1 MKIVDLSDLHFG
13 NKLVSSEHMYESL
26 QTYAY
31 KHIQKCDLVILHGDL
46 FHCLLDLNHTAS
58 RMIIVFL
65 NDLFAMSIEHGFKI
79 RILRGTF
86 SHDRNQLMTVSSLS
100 KRFSGSSE
108 IDLKIYDKVSV
119 DEEHIGDEHVSICY
133 LPDDLPYKSE
143 QEVLDVVREL
153 LSNRKLDKVDMIVGH
168 GYCKH
173 VLPYGI
179 TGPPVTYTFEGMSS
193 VCKHMAVFG
202 HIHTPSIKKS
212 KGLTI
217 IYIGS
222 MERMAHGEEERK
234 GFLTIDTSTWTSTF
248 IENKNTLIFSTYKS
262 TSMDMEFL
270 TQDFI
275 KWMSTLPLSKDKP
288 NHIRVIHE
296 SRDARKL
303 LGKIISDMFSEYTC
317 VYTSMKLSDGNSAIT
332 DTSLVVAAPTLT
344 IPTEDNIIILIK
356 QHIDSSDSIQNKIS
370 ESIIEKIWTLN
381 FDGEIY
387 DSTITEA
394 V

>member
-1 MKIVDLSDLHFG
+1 MKIVSLSDLHFG

-26 QTYAY
+26 RTYAY
-31 KHIQKCDLVILHGDL
+31 KYIQKCDLVILHGDL

-86 SHDRNQLMTVSSLS
+86 SHDRNQLMIVDSLA
-100 KRFSGSSE
+100 KRFSGTDK
-108 IDLKIYDKVSV
+108 IDLKIYDKVTVEEESV
-119 DEEHIGDEHVSICY
+119 GDEYISLCY

-153 LSNRKLDKVDMIVGH
+153 LSNRKLDKVDVVIGH

-179 TGPPVTYTFEGMSS
+179 SGPPVTYTSEGLSS
-193 VCKHMAVFG
+193 ICRHLAVFG
-202 HIHTPSIKKS
+202 HIHTPSVKRADGIS
-212 KGLTI
+212 I

-234 GFLTIDTSTWTSTF
+234 GFLTIDTSNWTSTF
-248 IENKNTLIFSTYKS
+248 IENKNSLLFSTYKS
-262 TSMDMEFL
+262 TSTDTEFL
-270 TQDFI
+270 SQDFI
-275 KWMSTLPLSKDKP
+275 RWMNTIHLSKDKP
-288 NHIRVIHE
+288 NHIRVVHE
-296 SRDARKL
+296 SRDIRKL
-303 LGKIISDMFSEYTC
+303 LGKLVLDMFSEYNC
-317 VYTSMKLSDGNSAIT
+317 IYTSKKISDDNTSLT

-344 IPTEDNIIILIK
+344 IPTEDNIVILIK
-356 QHIDSSDSIQNKIS
+356 QHIDSSDSIPNKIS
-370 ESIIEKIWTLN
+370 DTTIERIWSLN
-381 FDGEIY
+381 FDGDVY
-387 DSTITEA
+387 DTTEDISQ
-394 V
+394 

>member
-1 MKIVDLSDLHFG
+1 MKIVNLSDLHFG
-13 NKLVSSEHMYESL
+13 NKLVNSEHMYESL
-26 QTYAY
+26 QAYAY

-65 NDLFAMSIEHGFKI
+65 NDLFAMSIAYGFKI

-86 SHDRNQLMTVSSLS
+86 SHDRNQLMIVDSLA
-100 KRFSGSSE
+100 KRFSGTDK

-119 DEEHIGDEHVSICY
+119 DEEHVGDEHISICY

-153 LSNRKLDKVDMIVGH
+153 LSNRKLDKVDMVVGH

-173 VLPYGI
+173 VLPYGLS
-179 TGPPVTYTFEGMSS
+179 GPPVTYTFEGLSS
-193 VCKHMAVFG
+193 ICKHVAVFG

-212 KGLTI
+212 NNITI

-234 GFLTIDTSTWTSTF
+234 GFLTIDTSNWVSTF
-248 IENKNTLIFSTYKS
+248 IENKNTLLFSTYKS
-262 TSMDMEFL
+262 TNTDTEIV

-275 KWMSTLPLSKDKP
+275 RWMNTIQLDKNKP

-296 SRDARKL
+296 SRDIRKL
-303 LGKIISDMFSEYTC
+303 LGRLIVDMFGEYTC
-317 VYTSMKLSDGNSAIT
+317 VYTSKKLSDDNSTLT
-332 DTSLVVAAPTLT
+332 DTSLISSAPTLT
-344 IPTEDNIIILIK
+344 IPTEDNIVILIK
-356 QHIDSSDSIQNKIS
+356 QHIDSSDNISNKLS
-370 ESIIEKIWTLN
+370 EMTIEKIWNLN
-381 FDGEIY
+381 FDGDMY
-387 DSTITEA
+387 DTVNEA
-394 V
+394 S